1 VGELG
6 LITSWPPKGRPRA
19 AAAALAIVMI
29 GGAAGCASRA
39 DGGGTARPWPGPY
52 ATVQPTGEVVTVH
65 VSPSTALSVRI
76 PGIGRISGP
85 AGAFS
90 RAGTITI
97 RGQRAAFAVRTELR
111 PAGLGIGVWFHDTAL
126 RKPLSLTF
134 DVGARPNPQAVP
146 VIARLLCQE
155 AGSGG
160 RPGIR

>member
-1 VGELG
+1 
-6 LITSWPPKGRPRA
+6 
-19 AAAALAIVMI
+19 
-29 GGAAGCASRA
+29 
-39 DGGGTARPWPGPY
+39 
-52 ATVQPTGEVVTVH
+52 
-65 VSPSTALSVRI
+65 VRI

-97 RGQRAAFAVRTELR
+97 RGQRAAFAVRIELR

-155 AGSGG
+155 AGIRRPARDPVTWTRHGLHHQGQRSGG
-160 RPGIR
+160 RRRACY